1 MNPGSTVSFECDTYI
16 TNNRQMSSR
25 ALSSESRELCHL
37 NITNCMIREVCRGV
51 EWHCN
56 VLSRT
61 LSSKWY
67 KLYCRYVTNSVIEIP
82 RTLSSRVCA
91 AASNSTATY
100 LKLNYLNDTLL
111 HRHITNSIIW
121 VPQTLWS
128 GVCAVAS
135 ISGATCL
142 LCNGEGVLKFGTNA
156 CIKCSGAGECMS
168 RRTCVC
174 VKKHA
179 CMCHDATVYVSWR
192 TCMCLSFSLLIRIS
206 LLIQLNAPA
215 TCVHGVCWC
224 ATYHVRICDLTC
236 WYVSIIPSYVWRLI
250 HMCDMSHLHVWHV
263 SNSFV
268 CMCNGCHVCRCLCVV
283 MSVFV
288 SRVGRSHMVHAY
300 VCHDLFARVI
310 CHVRMCECSLAI
322 RWGQLCCNVLLLNTC
337 RWTIVQQIPAW
348 KSTLR
353 KYLFQYIFSRRSSC
367 NQEQSWFSTATLA
380 RPYVTHC
387 NTLQHTLCNTLQ
399 HTLPSTDGDRHTSQT
414 TLCFSVF
421 WVKVWNGPETFDGQN
436 RFGGCSRVVLCF
448 QCVGGVMRILSGL
461 NMTNLSVSR
470 TLLSVYCEFWWRALS
485 VPEST
490 WLICLYQNFMIYIL
504 LWFLL
509 SAYYCYL
516 YYLCA

>member
-1 MNPGSTVSFECDTYI
+1 
-16 TNNRQMSSR
+16 
-25 ALSSESRELCHL
+25 
-37 NITNCMIREVCRGV
+37 
-51 EWHCN
+51 
-56 VLSRT
+56 
-61 LSSKWY
+61 
-67 KLYCRYVTNSVIEIP
+67 
-82 RTLSSRVCA
+82 
-91 AASNSTATY
+91 
-100 LKLNYLNDTLL
+100 
-111 HRHITNSIIW
+111 
-121 VPQTLWS
+121 
-128 GVCAVAS
+128 
-135 ISGATCL
+135 
-142 LCNGEGVLKFGTNA
+142 
-156 CIKCSGAGECMS
+156 
-168 RRTCVC
+168 
-174 VKKHA
+174 
-179 CMCHDATVYVSWR
+179 
-192 TCMCLSFSLLIRIS
+192 
-206 LLIQLNAPA
+206 
-215 TCVHGVCWC
+215 
-224 ATYHVRICDLTC
+224 
-236 WYVSIIPSYVWRLI
+236 
-250 HMCDMSHLHVWHV
+250 MCDMSHLHVWHV

-516 YYLCA
+516 YYLCAQSVPKLRWLVDLHITDSIIEISMMQLTMQTRHPKSNSQTLHSTPYTLNSIIEILRIWWYIPQSSSIMIRMTHDYTWDMTRGCM